1 MNNTYPTCIYFVR
14 RPSEYV
20 TFVSRLCKIAALG
33 YNLGLD
39 AMLVTE
45 SNIPR
50 NAPPAFSCPGIWVEY
65 PDAHLEKIGE
75 PDEALP

>member
-1 MNNTYPTCIYFVR
+1 MNNIYPTCIYFVR

-20 TFVSRLCKIAALG
+20 TFVGRLCKIAALG

-65 PDAHLEKIGE
+65 SDKSFQSVGTLY
-75 PDEALP
+75 

>member
-20 TFVSRLCKIAALG
+20 TFVGRLCKIAALG

-39 AMLVTE
+39 VMLVTD
-45 SNIPR
+45 IPR

-65 PDAHLEKIGE
+65 SDKSFQSVGTLY
-75 PDEALP
+75 